1 MSAELLE
8 DLIGKLEA
16 LRVGQVGAVMLKF
29 HGKVIYAHFAKPM
42 PNGWLTWAETLT
54 GLGTEPAP
62 ISFEMLLTQLLEI
75 TEVIGVVGD
84 GKLNGSWW
92 EVTNG

>member
-8 DLIGKLEA
+8 DLVRKLEA
-16 LRVGQVGAVMLKF
+16 LKVGQIGAVMLKF
-29 HGKVIYAHFAKPM
+29 HGKVIYAHFAKLM

-54 GLGTEPAP
+54 GLGTEPTP

-75 TEVIGVVGD
+75 LEVIRVVGD

>member
-1 MSAELLE
+1 MSTELLE
-8 DLIGKLEA
+8 DLVRKLEA
-16 LRVGQVGAVMLKF
+16 LNVGQIGAVMLKF
-29 HGKVIYAHFAKPM
+29 HGKVIYSHFAKPM

-54 GLGTEPAP
+54 GLGTEPTP
-62 ISFEMLLTQLLEI
+62 ISFELLLTQLLEI

>member
-1 MSAELLE
+1 MTTGLLE
-8 DLIGKLEA
+8 DLEKKLQM
-16 LRVGQVGAVMLKF
+16 LKVGQLGAVMLKF
-29 HGKVIYAHFAKPM
+29 HGRVIYSHYAKPT

-54 GLGTEPAP
+54 GLGTDPTP
-62 ISFEMLLTQLLEI
+62 ISFELLLTQLLEI

>member
-1 MSAELLE
+1 MTAELLE

-29 HGKVIYAHFAKPM
+29 HGKDIYAHFAKPM

-54 GLGTEPAP
+54 GLGTEPTP
-62 ISFEMLLTQLLEI
+62 ISFEMLLIQLLEI